1 MSSQEFRQI
10 LRVANTD
17 LDGNKSILIGLKKI
31 KGIGFSFANAICNIL
46 DLDKHRKVGTLTDK
60 EIQAIE
66 DVLKNPTKYNVA
78 SWMLNLRNSPED
90 GTDRHL
96 LNENIKI
103 YFNDRLKVL
112 RMIKSYKGLRLAKGL
127 PVRGQRT
134 KAHFRRSKKSLGVRR
149 KK

>member
-17 LDGNKSILIGLKKI
+17 LDGNKAILVGLRKI
-31 KGIGFSFANAICNIL
+31 KGVGFSFANVVCNVLGI
-46 DLDKHRKVGTLTDK
+46 DKTKKVGNLTD
-60 EIQAIE
+60 EEVQAIE
-66 DVLKNPTKYNVA
+66 DVLTNPMKYNIP
-78 SWMLNLRNSPED
+78 SWMLNLRNSPEEGVD
-90 GTDRHL
+90 KHL

-103 YFNDRLKVL
+103 YFNDRLKTL
-112 RMIKSYKGLRLAKGL
+112 RKIKSRRGLRLAKGL

-134 KAHFRRSKKSLGVRR
+134 KAHFRRSKKSLGVKR

>member
-78 SWMLNLRNSPED
+78 SWMLNLRNNPED

>member
-31 KGIGFSFANAICNIL
+31 KGVGFSFANVVCNIL
-46 DLDKHRKVGTLTDK
+46 DLDKHRKVGTLTD
-60 EIQAIE
+60 EEVQAIE
-66 DVLKNPTKYNVA
+66 DVLNNPEKYNIP
-78 SWMLNLRNSPED
+78 SWMLNLRNSPQE
-90 GTDRHL
+90 GVAKHL
-96 LNENIKI
+96 LNENIRVN
-103 YFNDRLKVL
+103 FSDRLKVL

-134 KAHFRRSKKSLGVRR
+134 KAHFRRSKKSLGVKR